1 MGLIAYFTSTRC
13 KVCCADE
20 GRGARRDGQ
29 KNEVITFS
37 RDAKMDTAGSTSTS
51 ELQTALFIG
60 FAK

>member
-1 MGLIAYFTSTRC
+1 
-13 KVCCADE
+13 VCCADE